1 MDPDT
6 GSSPH
11 QQLTS
16 GKDTGSARCT
26 ERCTPGAGGGL
37 RETTGG
43 NTGTA
48 PAGLP
53 HAAGRWRGWEQPRRS
68 RVVPALPDGAGA
80 VSETG
85 RYTRETGVVT
95 PLDRT
100 PALTRWIRAGLRC
113 VPCPS
118 PRAGELLAGSGQ
130 SGPGGHGEGLRR
142 NHGYLESPGMATL

>member
-16 GKDTGSARCT
+16 GKDTGSARCI

-53 HAAGRWRGWEQPRRS
+53 HSPATEQPGIR
-68 RVVPALPDGAGA
+68 G
-80 VSETG
+80 SE
-85 RYTRETGVVT
+85 
-95 PLDRT
+95 
-100 PALTRWIRAGLRC
+100 
-113 VPCPS
+113 
-118 PRAGELLAGSGQ
+118 
-130 SGPGGHGEGLRR
+130 
-142 NHGYLESPGMATL
+142 

>member
-16 GKDTGSARCT
+16 GKDTGSARCI

-43 NTGTA
+43 NTDTA

-53 HAAGRWRGWEQPRRS
+53 HVRHEALVFRMEVQDRHCSAVVAAG
-68 RVVPALPDGAGA
+68 
-80 VSETG
+80 
-85 RYTRETGVVT
+85 
-95 PLDRT
+95 
-100 PALTRWIRAGLRC
+100 
-113 VPCPS
+113 
-118 PRAGELLAGSGQ
+118 
-130 SGPGGHGEGLRR
+130 
-142 NHGYLESPGMATL
+142 

>member
-1 MDPDT
+1 MDPGT

-16 GKDTGSARCT
+16 GKDTGSARCI

-43 NTGTA
+43 NTDTA

-53 HAAGRWRGWEQPRRS
+53 HSGDRRGGREQPRRS
-68 RVVPALPDGAGA
+68 RVGLVLPDGPGA

-85 RYTRETGVVT
+85 RDTRETGVVT
-95 PLDRT
+95 PLET
-100 PALTRWIRAGLRC
+100 PPPQPGWMGAGSGRVPAPIRAGNS
-113 VPCPS
+113 CP
-118 PRAGELLAGSGQ
+118 
-130 SGPGGHGEGLRR
+130 GLHSLGWEVTV
-142 NHGYLESPGMATL
+142 NACGVAVAMPQG

>member
-16 GKDTGSARCT
+16 GKDTRSARCGESRT
-26 ERCTPGAGGGL
+26 AGAGGGP

-43 NTGTA
+43 DTGTA

-53 HAAGRWRGWEQPRRS
+53 HSGDRRGGQEQPRQS
-68 RVVPALPDGAGA
+68 RVGLALPDGPGA
-80 VSETG
+80 VSEAG

-95 PLDRT
+95 PLEGA
-100 PALTRWIRAGLRC
+100 PAQIRPIRAG
-113 VPCPS
+113 S
-118 PRAGELLAGSGQ
+118 
-130 SGPGGHGEGLRR
+130 
-142 NHGYLESPGMATL
+142 

>member
-53 HAAGRWRGWEQPRRS
+53 HSGGRRGGREQPRQS
-68 RVVPALPDGAGA
+68 RAGPVLPDGPGA
-80 VSETG
+80 VSETE
-85 RYTRETGVVT
+85 RYTRGTGCVT
-95 PLDRT
+95 PLDLCT
-100 PALTRWIRAGLRC
+100 SSNP
-113 VPCPS
+113 VD
-118 PRAGELLAGSGQ
+118 SGW
-130 SGPGGHGEGLRR
+130 
-142 NHGYLESPGMATL
+142 

>member
-16 GKDTGSARCT
+16 GKDTGSARCGEGRT
-26 ERCTPGAGGGL
+26 AGAGGGL

-43 NTGTA
+43 NTDTA

-53 HAAGRWRGWEQPRRS
+53 HATGRWGGREQPRQS
-68 RVVPALPDGAGA
+68 RAGSVLPDGPGA

-85 RYTRETGVVT
+85 RYTRGTGAVT
-95 PLDRT
+95 PLEHV
-100 PALTRWIRAGLRC
+100 PAQIRWIRAG
-113 VPCPS
+113 
-118 PRAGELLAGSGQ
+118 
-130 SGPGGHGEGLRR
+130 
-142 NHGYLESPGMATL
+142 